1 MITDARFVEQR
12 RRRDGLGLMM
22 TVIAME
28 TQSFPVVT
36 KKPAGRWK
44 LEFLVIGWTT
54 IRLKLLEKGKR
65 NTNEHKRGSVLMLG
79 FFIFK
84 EGDGVLAYRA
94 TVEEAEEY
102 AEFLRVTEPDSE
114 FTVKRITT

>member
-1 MITDARFVEQR
+1 
-12 RRRDGLGLMM
+12 
-22 TVIAME
+22 
-28 TQSFPVVT
+28 
-36 KKPAGRWK
+36 
-44 LEFLVIGWTT
+44 
-54 IRLKLLEKGKR
+54 
-65 NTNEHKRGSVLMLG
+65 MLG